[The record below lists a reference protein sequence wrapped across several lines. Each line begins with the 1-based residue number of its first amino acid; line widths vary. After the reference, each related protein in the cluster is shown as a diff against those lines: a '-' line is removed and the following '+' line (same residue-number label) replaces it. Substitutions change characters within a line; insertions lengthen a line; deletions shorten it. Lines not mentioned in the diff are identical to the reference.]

1 MPLPLEG
8 DATVFSQSKD
18 ILLHNDQ
25 IRKLIFVLSK
35 FADFTKILPMTLE
48 TLGD

>member
-1 MPLPLEG
+1 M
-8 DATVFSQSKD
+8 T
-18 ILLHNDQ
+18 Q
-25 IRKLIFVLSK
+25 IRKLIFVLLSK